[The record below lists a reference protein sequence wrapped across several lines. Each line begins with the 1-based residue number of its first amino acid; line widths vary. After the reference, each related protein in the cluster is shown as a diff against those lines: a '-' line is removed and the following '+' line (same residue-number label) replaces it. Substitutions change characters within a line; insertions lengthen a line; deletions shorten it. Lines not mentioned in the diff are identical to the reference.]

1 MRKVKRTIEFLGIIF
16 LLAFIFYSYRYY
28 KINSFM
34 DTGISNANSGEY
46 EEAVECFN
54 EVINRDKDNKLAKKS
69 IEEIKDYL
77 LADDLYLKGKIEEAN
92 KVILGIVKNGVD
104 WNMLKEDIDALEEK
118 IDDAVEKQIQ
128 KKELTCEEG
137 LKLIEENDGEFLDEL
152 LRETYYKVK
161 PRIWCDLKDTG
172 EEGKGLR
179 NGINIFKL
187 PIQEAYI
194 FYVDSDYTM
203 AVYIVDK
210 IERNVYRMPNQGGGV
225 GYLMKKDKIIKEY
238 PAVE

>member
-1 MRKVKRTIEFLGIIF
+1 MKKVKRVIEFLGIVF
-16 LLAFIFYSYRYY
+16 LVAFVCYCYRYY

-34 DTGISNANSGEY
+34 DTGIRNANNGQY

-54 EVINRDKDNKLAKKS
+54 EVVKRDEDNKLAKKS

-77 LADDLYLKGKIEEAN
+77 LADDLYLKGKIEDAN
-92 KVILGIVKNGVD
+92 EVMLGIVKNGVD
-104 WNMLKEDIDALEEK
+104 WSRLKEDMEVLEERINNK
-118 IDDAVEKQIQ
+118 IEEQVQ
-128 KKELTCEEG
+128 KKEITSEEA
-137 LKLIEENDGEFLDEL
+137 LKLIEENDGNFLNKL
-152 LRETYYKVK
+152 LIEPYYKIK
-161 PRIWCDLKDTG
+161 PKIWCDLKDSG

-210 IERNVYRMPNQGGGV
+210 ITGDVYRMPNQGGGV
-225 GYLMKKDKIIKEY
+225 GYLMKRDKIIKEY
-238 PAVE
+238 PARE